1 MAKHRLWGCAVAYN
15 LLKLDRE
22 QDYLMPPSL
31 REWIAEGDLAWFIL
45 DAVDQMDLAEFYAAY
60 RNDGWGAAAYDPAMM
75 VGVLLYGYCQGVR
88 SSRRITRAL
97 ERDVGFRVV
106 AANQQPDFR
115 TICRFRSEHEKALER
130 LFVQVLWLCRE
141 AGLVKLG
148 VVALDGAKVAA
159 DAALDAN
166 RSYKAIKEEVGRMLA
181 EAKKVDA
188 EEDAL
193 FGAEKRGDELP
204 EGLGRRAERMKRL
217 QEARSRLEKEAEAA
231 AREVRERLAQ
241 RQVEEAASGK
251 KKRGRKP
258 KATEPVPVEEA
269 KANTTDP
276 DSRIMKAR
284 QGYVQGYNAQA
295 IVSRDQI
302 IVATGVTQEAND
314 VQQLKPMLETLEST
328 LEAAGIEERPRTA
341 LADAGYWS
349 EANVTACTCPEGP
362 ELLIATTKDW
372 KQRKALRERGCPR
385 GRIPKDLSPRER
397 MERKLLTRR
406 GRRLYR
412 LRGMTVEPVLGQ
424 VKEGQGCR
432 RFMRRGL
439 PAVQSEW
446 SLMGTT
452 HNLLKLWRS
461 GQVPWTWDRAR
472 WN

>member
-1 MAKHRLWGCAVAYN
+1 MAYN
-15 LLKLDRE
+15 LLALDRE
-22 QDYLMPPSL
+22 QGYLMPPSL
-31 REWIAEGDLAWFIL
+31 REWLAEGDLAWFIL
-45 DAVDQMDLAEFYAAY
+45 DGVEQMNLDEFYAAY

-75 VGVLLYGYCQGVR
+75 VGVLLYAYCQGIR
-88 SSRRITRAL
+88 SSRKIDRAL

-106 AANQQPDFR
+106 AANQRPDFR
-115 TICRFRSEHEKALER
+115 TICRFRSEHEKAVER

-148 VVALDGAKVAA
+148 VVALDGAKIAA
-159 DAALDAN
+159 NAALDAN
-166 RSYKAIKEEVGRMLA
+166 RNHEAIEEEVRCMLA
-181 EAKKVDA
+181 EAKKVDT

-193 FGAEKRGDELP
+193 FGPEKRGDELP
-204 EGLGRRAERMKRL
+204 EGLGRRVERLKRL
-217 QEARSRLEKEAEAA
+217 QEAKSRLEKEAEAA
-231 AREVRERLAQ
+231 ARAAQERLAQ
-241 RQVEEAASGK
+241 RQAEEVASGR

-258 KATEPVPVEEA
+258 KAVEPAPVEEA
-269 KANTTDP
+269 KANISDP

-295 IVSRDQI
+295 IVSQDQI
-302 IVATGVTQEAND
+302 IVANGVTQEEND

-328 LEAAGIEERPRTA
+328 LEAAGIEDRPNAA

-349 EANVTACTCPEGP
+349 EANVIDCTCPEGP

-372 KQRKALRERGCPR
+372 KQRKAARERGCPR
-385 GRIPKDLSPRER
+385 GRIPNDLSPRER

-406 GRRLYR
+406 GRRMYR
-412 LRGMTVEPVLGQ
+412 LRGITVEPVLGQ

-439 PAVQSEW
+439 GAAQSEW
-446 SLMGTT
+446 SLMATT

-461 GQVPWTWDRAR
+461 GQAPWGWDRAR